1 MTRHAQLY
9 IGGEAVETAARDE
22 VRNPF
27 TGDVVGTVS
36 VGGADEIDRAIA
48 GAAEAFEAA
57 RHLSAYRKRA
67 MLRRIA
73 DGIRDRGDE
82 LAELITAESGKPITL
97 ARGEVG
103 RAVTTFSLA
112 ADELSRFGGE
122 VIPVD
127 IEEAFE
133 GYQCVVRRFPLGPIS
148 ALAPFNF
155 PLNLVAH
162 KLAPALAVGSTVVL
176 KPAPQAPLT
185 AFLLAEIV
193 ESAGALPGRF
203 NVVHCHPP
211 DAELLATDPR
221 PRMLSFTG
229 SAAVGWHLKSVAGQ
243 KKVALELG
251 GNAASIVHEDADLDW
266 AVRRSALGAFAYAGQ
281 ICISVQR
288 LMVHEAVYADFRDRF
303 VEAARAI
310 PTGDPRDPATMVG
323 PVVDEKAAERIVA
336 WVDEARAAG
345 AKVLTGGSREGR
357 LVAPTVLEDVDPELK
372 VNAEEVF
379 GPVVVLDRYADFEA
393 AVRQVNAS
401 KYGLQASVFT
411 HDERRVR
418 HAFAEIEVGGLVVND
433 YPLVRVDNFPY
444 GGVKASG
451 LGREGVRYAMD
462 EMTEPRVLVT
472 KG

>member
-1 MTRHAQLY
+1 MQRDVQLY
-9 IGGEAVETAARDE
+9 IGGEAVETAERDE
-22 VRNPF
+22 VLNPF
-27 TGDVVGTVS
+27 TGEVVGTVP
-36 VGGADEIDRAIA
+36 VGHAAEVDRAI
-48 GAAEAFEAA
+48 GAAVEAFESA

-73 DGIRDRGDE
+73 EGIRARGDE
-82 LAELITAESGKPITL
+82 LADLITAESGKPITF
-97 ARGEVG
+97 AQAEVG

-148 ALAPFNF
+148 AISPFNF

-162 KLAPALAVGSTVVL
+162 KVAPALAVGSAVVL
-176 KPAPQAPLT
+176 KPPPQAPLT
-185 AFLLAEIV
+185 SFLLAEIV
-193 ESAGALPGRF
+193 ESAGALPGRL

-221 PRMLSFTG
+221 PRMLTFTG
-229 SAAVGWHLKSVAGQ
+229 SAEVGWRLKSLSGQ
-243 KKVALELG
+243 KRVTLELG
-251 GNAASIVHEDADLDW
+251 GNAGAIVHEDADLDW
-266 AVRRSALGAFAYAGQ
+266 AARRSALGAFAYAGQ

-288 LMVHEAVYADFRDRF
+288 LFVHDAVYSDFRDRF
-303 VEAARAI
+303 VEAARAL
-310 PTGDPRDPATMVG
+310 PTGDPRDPATVVG
-323 PVVDEKAAERIVA
+323 PVIDDRAAERVVA

-345 AKVLTGGSREGR
+345 ARVLTGGGREGR
-357 LVAPTVLEDVDPELK
+357 LVAPTVLEEVDPDLR
-372 VNAEEVF
+372 VSSEEVF
-379 GPVVVLDRYADFEA
+379 GPVVVLDRYADFEE
-393 AVRQVNAS
+393 AVRRVDAS
-401 KYGLQASVFT
+401 RYGLQAAVFT
-411 HDERRVR
+411 HDERRIR
-418 HAFAEIEVGGLVVND
+418 HAFAEIEVGGLIVND

-451 LGREGVRYAMD
+451 LGREGVRYAME

-472 KG
+472 RG